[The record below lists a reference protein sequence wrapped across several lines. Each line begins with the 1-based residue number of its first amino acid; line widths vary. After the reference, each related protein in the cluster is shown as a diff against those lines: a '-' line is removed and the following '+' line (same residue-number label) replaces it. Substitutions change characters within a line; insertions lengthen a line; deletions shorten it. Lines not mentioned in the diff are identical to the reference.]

1 MGSLEII
8 TYVTVAS
15 LTLGFLICWL
25 TFVLPA
31 RWEIEARKLNSTRRG
46 LQKVRDDMDEIAYRA
61 ELRNAVH
68 KGTPYIPRPANELE
82 RLLVDVADPHLED
95 RLADNTRWSRKASG
109 LRAVE
114 S

>member
-8 TYVTVAS
+8 TYVAAAS
-15 LTLGFLICWL
+15 LALGFILCWL
-25 TFVLPA
+25 AFYLPA
-31 RWEIEARKLNSTRRG
+31 RWENEARRLNGTRRG

-68 KGTPYIPRPANELE
+68 KGTPYIAPAATGLE
-82 RLLVDVADPHLED
+82 RLLVDAADPHLED
-95 RLADNTRWSRKASG
+95 RLADNTRWSRKATG
-109 LRAVE
+109 LKAVE